1 MSSDYQRLIEVINFL
16 KEDRKV
22 YNAKDFA
29 EMVGVHPSYVSE
41 ATSNK
46 RSITA
51 KFIEKIEASF
61 PQINGKYILTGEGEM
76 LKSGAGLSESVRARL
91 RSESVE
97 PVPADTYTEV
107 PFYDLSA
114 TAGLPRGEGSAG
126 WLDTRLVPRQYAGAE
141 FFVVRISGDSMD
153 DGSSRSL
160 CDGDEVVV
168 KFEPVDM
175 ANGLPIRTKLFVVDT
190 LEGAVVKQIIEL
202 NHSEGYVVLHS
213 FNPLYP
219 DYRVSLS
226 EVLGFYSVQIF
237 TQKRVRF

>member
-1 MSSDYQRLIEVINFL
+1 METMKSRVYAFL
-16 KEDRKV
+16 EHIGMPVSRFEEKCGLS
-22 YNAKDFA
+22 N
-29 EMVGVHPSYVSE
+29 GYVSSMRKGFG
-41 ATSNK
+41 ANK
-46 RSITA
+46 LNNVLNA
-51 KFIEKIEASF
+51 F
-61 PQINGKYILTGEGEM
+61 PELNRDWLLFGEGSM
-76 LKSGAGLSESVRARL
+76 LRTSPPAPFKKITESEVEAVSVD
-91 RSESVE
+91 S
-97 PVPADTYTEV
+97 YTEV
-107 PFYDLSA
+107 PFFDLAAS
-114 TAGLPRGEGSAG
+114 AGLPRGEGSAG

-226 EVLGFYSVQIF
+226 EVRGFYSVQIF
-237 TQKRVRF
+237 TQKRIRF

>member
-1 MSSDYQRLIEVINFL
+1 MTDFERLREAINFL
-16 KEDRKV
+16 KETRRVFND
-22 YNAKDFA
+22 ADFA
-29 EMVGVHPSYVSE
+29 TSVGKPKSFISE
-41 ATSNK
+41 AKAGKKTITEQFILSIVQTFPELNK
-46 RSITA
+46 DWLL
-51 KFIEKIEASF
+51 F
-61 PQINGKYILTGEGEM
+61 GEGEM

-97 PVPADTYTEV
+97 PVPADAYTEV

-114 TAGLPRGEGSAG
+114 TAGLPRGKGSAG

-168 KFEPVDM
+168 RLETIDQ
-175 ANGLPIRTKLFVVDT
+175 ANGLPIRTRLFVVDT
-190 LEGAVVKQIIEL
+190 LEGAVVKQIVEL
-202 NHSEGYVVLHS
+202 NRSEGYVVLHS

-226 EVLGFYSVQIF
+226 EVRGFYSVQIF

>member
-1 MSSDYQRLIEVINFL
+1 METIKSRVYAFLEHIGMPVSRFEEKCGLSNGYISSM
-16 KEDRKV
+16 RKGFG
-22 YNAKDFA
+22 A
-29 EMVGVHPSYVSE
+29 
-41 ATSNK
+41 NK
-46 RSITA
+46 LNNVLN
-51 KFIEKIEASF
+51 EF
-61 PQINGKYILTGEGEM
+61 PELSRDWLLFGEGEM
-76 LKSGAGLSESVRARL
+76 LKKTAPLSDSVRARL

-97 PVPADTYTEV
+97 PVPADAYTEV

>member
-1 MSSDYQRLIEVINFL
+1 MPVSRFEEKCGLSNGYISSM
-16 KEDRKV
+16 RKGFG
-22 YNAKDFA
+22 A
-29 EMVGVHPSYVSE
+29 
-41 ATSNK
+41 NK
-46 RSITA
+46 LNNVLN
-51 KFIEKIEASF
+51 EF
-61 PQINGKYILTGEGEM
+61 PELSRDWLLFGEGEM
-76 LKSGAGLSESVRARL
+76 LKKTAPLSDSVRARL

-97 PVPADTYTEV
+97 PVPADAYTEV